1 MKQNNILAKLML
13 VGILGSASVCAEMT
27 VKQSN
32 DILMVTSNIH
42 GIVIATIIGP
52 NEKKIVD
59 KKYNGSS
66 FSWAPSGPDG
76 SYRYDVRVI
85 PTSGNSEHSSLGDY
99 AAGMI
104 SVVDGQIVTRK
115 AGGKL

>member
-1 MKQNNILAKLML
+1 MKQNNILAKLL
-13 VGILGSASVCAEMT
+13 VAGVLSSACVYAEMT

-32 DILMVTSNIH
+32 DILMVTSDIH
-42 GIVIATIIGP
+42 GIVIAKIIGP

-59 KKYNGSS
+59 KRYNGSS
-66 FSWAPSGPDG
+66 FSWTPSGSNG
-76 SYRYDVRVI
+76 TYRYDVRVI
-85 PTSGNSEHSSLGDY
+85 PTSGNGEHLSTGDY

-104 SVVDGQIVTRK
+104 SVADGQIVIRK

>member
-1 MKQNNILAKLML
+1 MKQNNILAKLL
-13 VGILGSASVCAEMT
+13 LAGILSSASVCAEMT

-59 KKYNGSS
+59 KRYNGSS
-66 FSWAPSGPDG
+66 FSWAPSGSDG
-76 SYRYDVRVI
+76 TYRYDVRVI
-85 PTSGNSEHSSLGDY
+85 PTSGDGEHVSTGDY

-104 SVVDGQIVTRK
+104 SVIDGQIYTRK
-115 AGGKL
+115 TGGKL